1 MINPIFILAET
12 ALETIPLEIRD
23 DRIIVNCCKK
33 RKKKPSE
40 VLLDQSYHHKAILQL
55 KDHEKRGR
63 PDIAHFSLLEA
74 TSIPLYFENKITVY
88 VHTLDDKI
96 IEIGANVRLPRVY
109 ERFVGLIEK
118 LFSENIIKSEGKIL
132 LKLYKGTLKDLLSKI
147 KPSIIIGLSRLGEK
161 SNFERVAHLGLKFE
175 KPAFIV
181 GGFAKGTFKDDHKLL
196 MNHIFSIS
204 NYSLDAH
211 VVTARLLYEIEKKLN
226 GKLNFNRLDNVNQ

>member
-1 MINPIFILAET
+1 MLEKSIAVINPIFILAET
-12 ALETIPLEIRD
+12 ALETIPLEISGD
-23 DRIIVNCCKK
+23 KIIVNYCKK

-88 VHTLDDKI
+88 VHTLDDRI
-96 IEIGANVRLPRVY
+96 IEVGTNVRLPRVY
-109 ERFVGLIEK
+109 ERFIGLIEK
-118 LFSENIIKSEGKIL
+118 LYSENIIKGGEKVL
-132 LKLYKGTLKDLLSKI
+132 LKLYKGTLKELLSKI
-147 KPSIIIGLSRLGEK
+147 KPSIVIGLSRLGEK
-161 SNFERVAHLGLKFE
+161 SNFRKVALFGLKFE
-175 KPAFIV
+175 RPVFVV
-181 GGFAKGTFKDDHKLL
+181 GGFAKGTFKDEHRLL

-211 VVTARLLYEIEKKLN
+211 VVTARLLYEVEKNLSNKY
-226 GKLNFNRLDNVNQ
+226 D

>member
-1 MINPIFILAET
+1 MLEKSIAVINPIFILAET
-12 ALETIPLEIRD
+12 ALETIPLEISGD
-23 DRIIVNCCKK
+23 KIIVNYCKK

-88 VHTLDDKI
+88 VHTLDDRI
-96 IEIGANVRLPRVY
+96 IEVGTNVRLPRVY

-118 LFSENIIKSEGKIL
+118 LYSENIIKGGEKVL
-132 LKLYKGTLKDLLSKI
+132 LKLYKGTLKELLSKI
-147 KPSIIIGLSRLGEK
+147 KPSVVIGLSRLGDK
-161 SNFERVAHLGLKFE
+161 SNFRKVALFGLKFE
-175 KPAFIV
+175 RPVFVV
-181 GGFAKGTFKDDHKLL
+181 GGFAKGTFKDEHRLL

-211 VVTARLLYEIEKKLN
+211 VVTARLLYEVEKNLSNKY
-226 GKLNFNRLDNVNQ
+226 D

>member
-1 MINPIFILAET
+1 MLEKSIAVINPIFILAET
-12 ALETIPLEIRD
+12 ALETIPLEISGD
-23 DRIIVNCCKK
+23 KIIVNYCKK

-88 VHTLDDKI
+88 AHTLDDRI
-96 IEIGANVRLPRVY
+96 IEVGTNVRLPRVY

-118 LFSENIIKSEGKIL
+118 LYSENIIKGGEKVL
-132 LKLYKGTLKDLLSKI
+132 LKLYKGTLKELLSKI
-147 KPSIIIGLSRLGEK
+147 KPSIVIGLSRLGEK
-161 SNFERVAHLGLKFE
+161 SNFRKVALFGLKFE
-175 KPAFIV
+175 RPVFVV
-181 GGFAKGTFKDDHKLL
+181 GGFAKGTFKDEHRLL

-211 VVTARLLYEIEKKLN
+211 VVTARLLYEVEKNLSNKY
-226 GKLNFNRLDNVNQ
+226 D

>member
-1 MINPIFILAET
+1 MLEKSIAVINPIFILAET
-12 ALETIPLEIRD
+12 ALETIPLEISGD
-23 DRIIVNCCKK
+23 KIIVNYCKK

-88 VHTLDDKI
+88 VHTLDDRI
-96 IEIGANVRLPRVY
+96 IEVGTNVRLPRVY

-118 LFSENIIKSEGKIL
+118 LYSENIIKGGEKVL
-132 LKLYKGTLKDLLSKI
+132 LKLYKGTLKELLSKI
-147 KPSIIIGLSRLGEK
+147 KPSIVIGLSRLGEK
-161 SNFERVAHLGLKFE
+161 SNFRKVALFGLKFE
-175 KPAFIV
+175 RPVFVV
-181 GGFAKGTFKDDHKLL
+181 GGFAKGTFKDEHRLL

-211 VVTARLLYEIEKKLN
+211 VVTARLLYEVEKNLSNKY
-226 GKLNFNRLDNVNQ
+226 D